1 MEKTKPE
8 WLQALEAQ
16 SWQAEL
22 IASGLAIYGSISM
35 GVYLD
40 GLAEWAVLRFN
51 DRVLNILYFF
61 FFYIYIAHAVLIISF
76 ISHLI
81 LRILWAGI
89 LGLSSVYPHGIN
101 MDSKAYASHFKEKL
115 KNEFS
120 DLSKYSLE
128 LDKQCSMIFSV
139 LCAVVI
145 MLVCI
150 SFWLIV
156 YIFLSEILLNF
167 LPENIVNYIGY
178 TLIGLFFLFAI
189 INGLIS
195 QGKLKNS
202 SFAKKYAYS
211 INQKYSKFIYIFG
224 YKPVSYILQTIR
236 TNMTSKLFFVGM
248 MAILFISMFM
258 AIPRIQKM
266 VPYFLSKRFIA
277 LSAHESQVRTAN
289 YTDQLEGSAVLQPLI
304 QSDVIKEPFLDL
316 YIPNYKR
323 EETAMAKVCKSFNW
337 DDNKTDQENR
347 ILRNTL
353 KTKCANSYYS
363 LFIDDKP
370 LQNLD
375 FQYRRNLYNN
385 KEGFQVFIK
394 IDSLSSG
401 SHVLK
406 LESLY
411 KNNDSISFRRS
422 IPFYKLNN

>member
-1 MEKTKPE
+1 MDKTKPE

-22 IASGLAIYGSISM
+22 IASGLAIYGSLSM
-35 GVYLD
+35 GVHLD

-51 DRVLNILYFF
+51 DRILNILYFF

-76 ISHLI
+76 ISHLV

-89 LGLSSVYPHGIN
+89 LGLSSVYPQGIN

-115 KNEFS
+115 KNEFP

-156 YIFLSEILLNF
+156 YIALSEILLNF
-167 LPENIVNYIGY
+167 LSENVVNYIGY
-178 TLIGLFFLFAI
+178 SLIGIFFLFAI

-211 INQKYSKFIYIFG
+211 INQKYAKFIYIFG

-248 MAILFISMFM
+248 MAILIISMFM

-266 VPYFLSKRFIA
+266 VPYFLPKGFVA

-289 YTDQLEGSAVLQPLI
+289 YADQLEDSSVLQPFI
-304 QSDVIKEPFLDL
+304 QSDVIKESHLDL
-316 YIPNYKR
+316 YIPKFKR
-323 EETAMAKVCKSFNW
+323 EEAAIAKICEPFFW
-337 DDNKTDQENR
+337 DDDKTDQENR
-347 ILRNTL
+347 IRRNISR
-353 KTKCANSYYS
+353 TKCANNYYS
-363 LFIDDKP
+363 LFLNDQP

-375 FQYRRNLYNN
+375 FLYRRNLYNN
-385 KEGFQVFIK
+385 REGFQVFID
-394 IDSLSSG
+394 IESLNTG

-406 LESLY
+406 IESLY
-411 KNNDSISFRRS
+411 KNNDSIAFRRS